1 MHARQVGGQQRARR
15 LAVDGKVAPQLAQQ
29 VETGRDL
36 SFRFPQA
43 AQVGLLAFQLRR
55 QRLPLLL
62 ASRMGLAG
70 LL

>member
-1 MHARQVGGQQRARR
+1 MHAWQACRQQRARR
-15 LAVDGKVAPQLAQQ
+15 LAVASKVAPQLAQQ

-43 AQVGLLAFQLRR
+43 AQVCLLLFLLRR
-55 QRLPLLL
+55 QRLPRLFAL
-62 ASRMGLAG
+62 RMGLAG